1 MVTPI
6 DHFPL
11 IFKAGRTDYTQRRC
25 QEATDYTL
33 KYGGNSRQKPG
44 ISLLI
49 SNA

>member
-11 IFKAGRTDYTQRRC
+11 ILKLAELITPNGRC

-33 KYGGNSRQKPG
+33 KYGDKGRQK
-44 ISLLI
+44 SVYRY
-49 SNA
+49 